1 MARRARSR
9 GGGSPDACEAYHRQ
23 VADAL
28 IQQIRRGT
36 APWTRAWEPGE
47 RVMPSNV
54 KTGQPYRGGN
64 SVWLAS
70 TASRRGYA
78 DARWGTFKQVREL
91 GGTVRRGEKGCSI
104 LYWQFESRR
113 LARGPDGAALKDGDG
128 QDVYET
134 RALETPRV
142 YRYTVFN
149 ADQCDGLP
157 RPERAEGRG
166 NDWRGHEG
174 AERLLAATGA
184 QVEYTGSDR
193 AYYDMPRDRV
203 VLPYRERFPNA
214 PAFYQTALH
223 EFSHWTGHP
232 DRLNRACLRQG
243 MEEGFHSE
251 AYAREELRAEISSL
265 MTGDRLGVGHD
276 PGRHASYVGNWIKA
290 LKEDPREVY
299 RASRDAQEMSDY
311 LLERARGPERPAA
324 QPAKAAPPT
333 PAAAPPGEGQMRL
346 FQEAARGELAERAR
360 QRSGRGGPEL
370 GR

>member
-28 IQQIRRGT
+28 IQQIQRGT
-36 APWTRAWEPGE
+36 APWARAWEPGE

-91 GGTVRRGEKGCSI
+91 GGTVRRGEKGSSI

-157 RPERAEGRG
+157 RPDRGEGRG
-166 NDWRGHEG
+166 NDWQGHEG
-174 AERLLAATGA
+174 AERMLAGTGA
-184 QVEYTGSDR
+184 EVEYAGSDR
-193 AYYDMPRDRV
+193 AYYDMPRDRI

-223 EFSHWTGHP
+223 EFGHWTGHP
-232 DRLNRACLRQG
+232 DRLNRACLMQG
-243 MEEGFHSE
+243 TEEGFHSA

-265 MTGDRLGVGHD
+265 MTGDRLGIGHD
-276 PGRHASYVGNWIKA
+276 PGRHAAYVKAWIKA

-311 LLERARGPERPAA
+311 LLERARSPERPAA
-324 QPAKAAPPT
+324 QPAKAAPP
-333 PAAAPPGEGQMRL
+333 PRAAVQPGEGQMRL